1 LDRILHRAIVPVE
14 QAGRRLD
21 QVAAE
26 LLSDFSRSRLKTWIQ
41 QGHLTLSGLQ
51 AEPKTRVSE
60 GDEINLDVR
69 LEPVIP
75 VQPENIA
82 LDIVHED
89 AACLVVDKPAGLV
102 VHPGAGNPSGTMQNA
117 LLYWDPTLANLPR
130 AGIVHRLDK
139 ETSGLLVVARTLEAH
154 TVLVKKL
161 EQRHIE
167 RIYEG
172 VCQRV
177 LTGGGEI
184 DAPIGR
190 HPKDRLRMAVVQGS
204 RSALTK
210 YRLLERFR
218 AHTHVRIQLKT
229 GRTHQIRVHFAH
241 IRAPLVGDPL
251 YGGRPLL
258 PVAPEQF
265 LKDQLQRF
273 PRQALHATRLSFQHP
288 LSAESLTFKSPLPKD
303 ITKLL
308 YGLRADFEAAQ
319 SGRR

>member
-1 LDRILHRAIVPVE
+1 
-14 QAGRRLD
+14 
-21 QVAAE
+21 
-26 LLSDFSRSRLKTWIQ
+26 
-41 QGHLTLSGLQ
+41 
-51 AEPKTRVSE
+51 
-60 GDEINLDVR
+60 
-69 LEPVIP
+69 
-75 VQPENIA
+75 
-82 LDIVHED
+82 
-89 AACLVVDKPAGLV
+89 
-102 VHPGAGNPSGTMQNA
+102 MQNA

>member
-1 LDRILHRAIVPVE
+1 MDRIRHRAIVTLE

-26 LLSDFSRSRLKTWIQ
+26 LLSDFSRSRLKIWIQ
-41 QGHLTLSGLQ
+41 DGYLTLSGRQ
-51 AEPKTRVSE
+51 ADPKTRVSE
-60 GDEINLDVR
+60 GDELNLDVH

-82 LDIVHED
+82 LDVVHED
-89 AACLVVDKPAGLV
+89 AACLVLNKPAGLV

-117 LLYWDPTLANLPR
+117 LLHWDPNLAAIPR

-139 ETSGLLVVARTLEAH
+139 ETSGLLVVARTLDAH
-154 TVLVKKL
+154 KTLVKEL

-184 DAPIGR
+184 DEPIGR
-190 HPKDRLRMAVVQGS
+190 HPKDRLRMAVVQGA
-204 RSALTK
+204 RPALTK

-258 PVAPEQF
+258 PAAPDQR
-265 LKDQLQRF
+265 LKNQLQQF
-273 PRQALHATRLSFQHP
+273 PRQALHASRLSFKHP
-288 LSAESLTFKSPLPKD
+288 FSAEKLTFECPIPKD
-303 ITKLL
+303 INKLL
-308 YGLRADFEAAQ
+308 HGLRADFDAAEA
-319 SGRR
+319 SRW